1 MDSERLPATASV
13 IHVPAPT
20 GWPMTAALGF
30 ALILAGLITHPLVSV
45 FGAVT
50 LVMGLVGWF
59 RAVLPQEAHEA
70 VPVELEVGAALKPGR
85 EVRHLQVGEQG
96 HRARLPLEVYPYS
109 AGIRGGLV
117 GGAAMALLA
126 VLYGLIL
133 ISWPQPGLQSY
144 PP

>member
-1 MDSERLPATASV
+1 
-13 IHVPAPT
+13 
-20 GWPMTAALGF
+20 MTAAFGF
-30 ALILAGLITHPLVSV
+30 TLILAGLITHPLVSA

-70 VPVELEVGAALKPGR
+70 RACELEAGAPLKPGR

-117 GGAAMALLA
+117 GGASMALLA
-126 VLYGLIL
+126 VLYGLLAIRASGIQL
-133 ISWPQPGLQSY
+133 ISWPQRGLRSY